1 MLAVTVLYDDRMN
14 LELRHL
20 RALVAVDDA
29 RTFTDAAITLGT
41 SQASIS
47 RSVAALERTLGVR
60 VFQRTTRSVTPSAAG
75 KRIIEHARRVLDEAK
90 LLEEAARDH
99 AGELRVGYAWS
110 ALGSRTIALQRRW
123 EEANP
128 AAQLI
133 WVQSNSAAAG
143 LADGSVDMA
152 VVRRRLNDQR
162 FTETPIGTERRV
174 AAVAATDPLA
184 RRRFLRMA
192 DFAGRSVAVDSR
204 TGTTAEDLWEPESRP
219 SSLRPVQGVDDWL
232 TLISTGKAMG
242 MSSEATAAQYQRPG
256 VVYKPVRDAPP
267 ISVFL
272 ASWKDDPSVLLAGFA
287 SLAREAFDEDPA
299 TLPEGKVPG
308 KSRPG
313 R

>member
-1 MLAVTVLYDDRMN
+1 MN

-29 RTFTDAAITLGT
+29 RTFTDAAIALGT

-60 VFQRTTRSVTPSAAG
+60 VFQRTTRSVTPTAAG
-75 KRIIEHARRVLDEAK
+75 KRIIEHARRVLDEAR
-90 LLEEAARDH
+90 LLEVAARDH

-123 EEANP
+123 EEENT

-143 LADGSVDMA
+143 LADGSVDVA
-152 VVRRRLNDQR
+152 VVRRRLNDPR
-162 FTETPIGTERRV
+162 FTEALIGTERRV

-204 TGTTAEDLWEPESRP
+204 TGTTAGDLWGPESQP
-219 SSLRPVQGVDDWL
+219 SSLRPVQSVDDWL

-242 MSSEATAAQYQRPG
+242 MSSEATAAQYQRSG
-256 VVYKPVRDAPP
+256 VVYKPVRDAAP

-272 ASWKDDPSVLLAGFA
+272 ASWKDDPSALLAGFA
-287 SLAREAFDEDPA
+287 RLAREAFAEHPA
-299 TLPEGKVPG
+299 PWPPGKGPG

-313 R
+313 H

>member
-1 MLAVTVLYDDRMN
+1 MPPLLVLYDDRMN

-20 RALVAVDDA
+20 RSLVAVDDA
-29 RTFTDAAITLGT
+29 RTFTDAAISLGT

-60 VFQRTTRSVTPSAAG
+60 VFQRTTRSVTPTAAG

-128 AAQLI
+128 GVQLI
-133 WVQSNSAAAG
+133 WVQSGSPTVG
-143 LADGSVDMA
+143 LAGGSVDLA
-152 VVRRRLNDQR
+152 VVRRRLNDPR
-162 FTETPIGTERRV
+162 FTETLVGTERRY

-192 DFAGRSVAVDSR
+192 DFAGRTIAVDSR
-204 TGTTAEDLWEPESRP
+204 TGTTAEDLWGPEAQP
-219 SSLRPVQGVDDWL
+219 SSVRPVQGIDDWL
-232 TLISTGKAMG
+232 TLISTGNAIG
-242 MSSEATAAQYQRPG
+242 MSSEATATQYQRPG
-256 VVYKPVRDAPP
+256 VVYKTVRDAPP

-272 ASWKDDPSVLLAGFA
+272 ASWKDDPSVLIADFA
-287 SLAREAFDEDPA
+287 RLARQAFAETA
-299 TLPEGKVPG
+299 GQA
-308 KSRPG
+308 
-313 R
+313 

>member
-1 MLAVTVLYDDRMN
+1 M
-14 LELRHL
+14 
-20 RALVAVDDA
+20 
-29 RTFTDAAITLGT
+29 
-41 SQASIS
+41 
-47 RSVAALERTLGVR
+47 
-60 VFQRTTRSVTPSAAG
+60 TPSAAG

-143 LADGSVDMA
+143 LADGSVDLA
-152 VVRRRLNDQR
+152 VLRRRLNDQR
-162 FTETPIGTERRV
+162 FTETLIGTERRV

-204 TGTTAEDLWEPESRP
+204 TGTTAEDLWGPESRP
-219 SSLRPVQGVDDWL
+219 SSLRPIQGVDDWL

-242 MSSEATAAQYQRPG
+242 MSSEATATQYQRPG

-272 ASWKDDPSVLLAGFA
+272 ASWKDDPSVLLADFA
-287 SLAREAFDEDPA
+287 SHAREAFAEDPA
-299 TLPEGKVPG
+299 TWPEGKVPG

>member
-1 MLAVTVLYDDRMN
+1 MN

-60 VFQRTTRSVTPSAAG
+60 IFQRTTRSVTPSAAG
-75 KRIIEHARRVLDEAK
+75 TRIIEHARRVLDEAK

-110 ALGSRTIALQRRW
+110 ALGSRTITLQRRW
-123 EEANP
+123 EESNP

-143 LADGSVDMA
+143 LADGSVDVA
-152 VVRRRLNDQR
+152 VVRRRLNDPR
-162 FTETPIGTERRV
+162 FTETLIGTERRV

-204 TGTTAEDLWEPESRP
+204 TGTTAGDLWGQESQP
-219 SSLRPVQGVDDWL
+219 PLLRPVQGVDDWL

-256 VVYKPVRDAPP
+256 VVYRPVRDAPL

-287 SLAREAFDEDPA
+287 RLAREAFAENPV
-299 TLPEGKVPG
+299 PWPPGKGPG

-313 R
+313 Q

>member
-1 MLAVTVLYDDRMN
+1 MLAVSVLYDDRMN

-75 KRIIEHARRVLDEAK
+75 KRIIEHARRVLNEAK

-110 ALGSRTIALQRRW
+110 ALGSRTLALQRRW

-184 RRRFLRMA
+184 RRRVLRMA
-192 DFAGRSVAVDSR
+192 DFSGRSVAVDSR
-204 TGTTAEDLWEPESRP
+204 TGTTAEDLWGPESRP
-219 SSLRPVQGVDDWL
+219 SSLRPVHGVDDWL

-287 SLAREAFDEDPA
+287 RLAREAFA
-299 TLPEGKVPG
+299 EGPSPG
-308 KSRPG
+308 PDRKGPGESRPG
-313 R
+313 Q